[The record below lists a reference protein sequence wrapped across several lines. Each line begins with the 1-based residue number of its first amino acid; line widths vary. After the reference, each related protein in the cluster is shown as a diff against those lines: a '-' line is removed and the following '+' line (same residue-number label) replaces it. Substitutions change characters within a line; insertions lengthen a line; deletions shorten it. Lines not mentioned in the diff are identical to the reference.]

1 MPRSSTGTV
10 VAALTAA
17 ALGGVGVLAYQAAAT
32 APDRPAHSVHD
43 SQAGDSKSKPKDKGK
58 DKDGEKKS
66 TALPGDS
73 GTGLRVVYALKD
85 RRVWLVG
92 ANEQPTRTFEVSPST
107 ASPSPGTY
115 EVTSR
120 VPSTIG
126 SDGVQIEHVVVFD
139 TEDGVVFGFSAAVD
153 GSAPDTSSAKKTGGI
168 RESRA
173 DATAMWEFT
182 QAGTK
187 VVVIA

>member
-1 MPRSSTGTV
+1 VPRSSTGTV

-17 ALGGVGVLAYQAAAT
+17 ALGGVGFLAYQAAAT
-32 APDRPAHSVHD
+32 APERPAHSRQD
-43 SQAGDSKSKPKDKGK
+43 DRAGDSTSKPKGK
-58 DKDGEKKS
+58 DKDGGKKS

-73 GTGLRVVYALKD
+73 GTGLRVVYALED

-120 VPSTIG
+120 VSSTIG
-126 SDGVQIEHVVVFD
+126 SDGVRIEHVVVFD

-153 GSAPDTSSAKKTGGI
+153 GSAPDADAAKKTGGI

-173 DATAMWEFT
+173 DATAMWEFA
-182 QAGTK
+182 QVGTR

>member
-17 ALGGVGVLAYQAAAT
+17 ALGGVGFLAYQASAT
-32 APDRPAHSVHD
+32 AERPSHSRHD
-43 SQAGDSKSKPKDKGK
+43 SQAGDSKSKPKGKGK
-58 DKDGEKKS
+58 DGDKKS

-92 ANEQPTRTFEVSPST
+92 ADEQPTRTFEVSPSS
-107 ASPSPGTY
+107 ASPTPGTY

-120 VPSTIG
+120 IPSTIG
-126 SDGVQIEHVVVFD
+126 SDGVQVEHVVVFD

-153 GSAPDTSSAKKTGGI
+153 GSAPDPSAAKKTGGV

-173 DATAMWEFT
+173 DATAMWEFA
-182 QAGTK
+182 QAGTR

>member
-17 ALGGVGVLAYQAAAT
+17 ALGGVGVLTYQAAAT
-32 APDRPAHSVHD
+32 NDRPAHSVHD
-43 SQAGDSKSKPKDKGK
+43 SQAGDSKSKGKGKDKGK
-58 DKDGEKKS
+58 DGGKKS

-73 GTGLRVVYALKD
+73 GTGLRVVYALED

-115 EVTSR
+115 QVTSR

-126 SDGVQIEHVVVFD
+126 SDGVQIEHVVVFN

-153 GSAPDTSSAKKTGGI
+153 GSAPDTSAAKKTGGI

-173 DATAMWEFT
+173 DATAMWEFAP
-182 QAGTK
+182 AGTK

>member
-1 MPRSSTGTV
+1 M
-10 VAALTAA
+10 AALTAA

-32 APDRPAHSVHD
+32 APPRPAHSVHD

-58 DKDGEKKS
+58 DKDGGKKS

-73 GTGLRVVYALKD
+73 GTGLRVVYALED

-153 GSAPDTSSAKKTGGI
+153 GSAPDSSAAKKTGGI

>member
-32 APDRPAHSVHD
+32 APDRPAHSRHG

-58 DKDGEKKS
+58 GKDGGKKS

-73 GTGLRVVYALKD
+73 GTGLRVVYALED

-153 GSAPDTSSAKKTGGI
+153 GSAPDTSAAKKTGGI

-173 DATAMWEFT
+173 DATAMWEFAP
-182 QAGTK
+182 AGTK